1 MMELYLL
8 GLMTGL
14 LIYNVIVA
22 MFSHRRPH
30 ILHTAVTFG
39 LLVLYGWGIT
49 TPDVPAFFEFSVVV
63 GVAAFSV
70 FVHQRFV
77 LEFVTLSNAWTERT
91 IRPNTL
97 AVSLGASNDWFA
109 AISMVG
115 VVGYIVVLSVGLG
128 YRFKVGRDV
137 ADQWSIR
144 YREVLEQMDAMSKEN
159 DRLQKETTTDSLTK
173 IGNRAHFDVTYQL
186 EWDRA
191 YRAHSNVSLPLVDI
205 DHFKRVNDRHGH
217 VAGDECIVAV
227 ALALRRCLL
236 RPTDRVMRYGG
247 EEFVIVL
254 GNSNIEGVMMIGDR
268 IHNAV
273 KSLRFKEGFRIC
285 VSVGGGCT
293 IPSDQFQSQHF
304 LRTVDQAL
312 YEAKRLGRDRLELV
326 DEDRYSPPKHVA
338 FR

>member
-91 IRPNTL
+91 I
-97 AVSLGASNDWFA
+97 
-109 AISMVG
+109 
-115 VVGYIVVLSVGLG
+115 
-128 YRFKVGRDV
+128 FKVGRDV

-293 IPSDQFQSQHF
+293 IPSDQFQSQQF